1 MLKPIFWSFMTC
13 KDGVANHTL
22 AEQMSF
28 EFSMW
33 SLTRPGRVNC
43 GRTPRLR
50 AGSGHHSTRLA

>member
-1 MLKPIFWSFMTC
+1 MLKHIFWSFTTF
-13 KDGVANHTL
+13 KDGVGNHAL
-22 AEQMSF
+22 ADQTGF

-33 SLTRPGRVNC
+33 SLTKPGRANC